1 MSFDYEY
8 FLISILAIGIY
19 FIIPPK
25 KKGKVQYYNAFRIFR
40 CTIKVQNMLFLEK
53 KVKPK

>member
-1 MSFDYEY
+1 MPFDYEY
-8 FLISILAIGIY
+8 FLISVLGIGIY

-25 KKGKVQYYNAFRIFR
+25 KKLKVQYYNTFRIFR